1 MAGCHVD
8 GYDGVGHVRAL
19 VVHRRLRRVLQLGVE
34 RGVDGQSAFEQ
45 VGIRA
50 SVGVVLVEQQRTHVA
65 GEKGIGVDAVGWCVG
80 RRVQPQLLGL
90 GIVVLLLRDVAG
102 RQHAV
107 EHHVA
112 ARQAGVRVH
121 LGIKIGGRLRDA
133 YERGG
138 LRERQVERRHLEV
151 VLRGRFDAV
160 AAVPVVDDVQV
171 LDQDVVFAE
180 AFLQID
186 GQLGLADLALEGDVG
201 RLFGQHGVAHEL
213 LGDGGSAFQVAAAQ
227 VVDEGARDTGDVHAF
242 VLVETH
248 VLGVDGAFQHVWA
261 DLLVRYRIALFQLE
275 LRQQRGFVA
284 CVHHRFAGC
293 VGEVGVLD
301 AGEVLRPAFHD
312 AEGALNSCVADE
324 AKGCHRDEEAPFH
337 RMGAHFALFSPYFHR
352 STILP

>member
-1 MAGCHVD
+1 MPSAG
-8 GYDGVGHVRAL
+8 
-19 VVHRRLRRVLQLGVE
+19 
-34 RGVDGQSAFEQ
+34 
-45 VGIRA
+45 A
-50 SVGVVLVEQQRTHVA
+50 S
-65 GEKGIGVDAVGWCVG
+65 G

-213 LGDGGSAFQVAAAQ
+213 LGDGGSASRLAAAQ
-227 VVDEGARDTGDVHAF
+227 VVEPKARRDTGDVHGLRARRNARPRCRRCLPSTYGLISSYVTGSRF
-242 VLVETH
+242 SSWNSASNVASSPAYITDSRDVLVKS
-248 VLGVDGAFQHVWA
+248 VSSMLGRF
-261 DLLVRYRIALFQLE
+261 
-275 LRQQRGFVA
+275 FVQPSMTP
-284 CVHHRFAGC
+284 R
-293 VGEVGVLD
+293 
-301 AGEVLRPAFHD
+301 
-312 AEGALNSCVADE
+312 
-324 AKGCHRDEEAPFH
+324 AP
-337 RMGAHFALFSPYFHR
+337 
-352 STILP
+352 